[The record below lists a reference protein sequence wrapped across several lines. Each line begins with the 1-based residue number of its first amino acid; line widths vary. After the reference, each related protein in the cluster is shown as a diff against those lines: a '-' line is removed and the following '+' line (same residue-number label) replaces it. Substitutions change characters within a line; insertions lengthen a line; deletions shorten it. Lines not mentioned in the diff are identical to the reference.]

1 MFRVAPP
8 EPGVRVRSC
17 QNQEVSRR
25 LESKSPRWTLWT
37 KHLKP
42 RDVREVGAGGQGR
55 SGEDRMLKRLLVG
68 PSPPSWSLEA
78 RDGLPLKWRKQSEGV
93 SPDPANP

>member
-1 MFRVAPP
+1 
-8 EPGVRVRSC
+8 
-17 QNQEVSRR
+17 
-25 LESKSPRWTLWT
+25 
-37 KHLKP
+37 
-42 RDVREVGAGGQGR
+42 
-55 SGEDRMLKRLLVG
+55 MLKRLLVG